1 MKRKK
6 TWIVLIAVAVILIG
20 SGIWYL
26 TYNKPAAE
34 TGAEGEELILTIEA
48 KNGSVSVRVEGPSV
62 VEPFLTQ
69 TIRSAIEG
77 VILSGPSEGDLFN
90 KGDLLIRFDSLD
102 KDKAVKQASLSLSQ
116 AVLSRDRARDNLA
129 LVRTDLSS
137 KKALFESGAVSKDQ
151 VDAALRAVSDG
162 EYAQKSA
169 ELAVSLAALALDT
182 ARQELANTAVKAPF
196 TGVVLSSNLAPGDL
210 ISKGAVLITYADLS
224 RVRLVAEVDEFDIS
238 KVIKGQRVTITSDA
252 LGGEALK
259 SKVERISPAAEVI
272 NNISIFKV
280 STLLENRDGKL
291 KPGMSADIS
300 ILISSDKG
308 IILPSKAV
316 STVRTRSYVKV
327 YEEEEIKTK
336 RVTAG
341 ADDGVNIV
349 VLEGLAEG
357 EIVIIPGTGTGT
369 AGFSLTGSSQTTSGT
384 SVIPIPVPGAGSRQ

>member
-1 MKRKK
+1 
-6 TWIVLIAVAVILIG
+6 
-20 SGIWYL
+20 
-26 TYNKPAAE
+26 
-34 TGAEGEELILTIEA
+34 
-48 KNGSVSVRVEGPSV
+48 
-62 VEPFLTQ
+62 
-69 TIRSAIEG
+69 
-77 VILSGPSEGDLFN
+77 
-90 KGDLLIRFDSLD
+90 LLIRFDSLD

-116 AVLSRDRARDNLA
+116 AVLNRDRARDNLA
-129 LVRTDLSS
+129 LSRTDLSS

-151 VDAALRAVSDG
+151 VDAASRAVSDN

-169 ELAVSLAALALDT
+169 ELAVSQAVLALDT

-196 TGVVLSSNLAPGDL
+196 AGVVLGSNLAPGDL
-210 ISKGAVLITYADLS
+210 ISKSAVLITYADLS

-238 KVIKGQRVTITSDA
+238 KVIKGQGVTITSDA
-252 LGGEALK
+252 LGGKILK

-280 STLLENRDGKL
+280 STLLDNRDCKL

-308 IILPSKAV
+308 IVLPSKAI

-327 YEEEEIKTK
+327 YEEGEIKTK

-341 ADDGVNIV
+341 ADDGINIV
-349 VLEGLAEG
+349 VLEGLTEG
-357 EIVIIPGTGTGT
+357 EIVVVPGTGTGTGT
-369 AGFSLTGSSQTTSGT
+369 AGFSLTGSNETTSGT

>member
-6 TWIVLIAVAVILIG
+6 TWIVLLIAVAIILIG
-20 SGIWYL
+20 GGIWYL

-34 TGAEGEELILTIEA
+34 TVAQGEEQILTIEA

-77 VILSGPSEGDLFN
+77 VILSGASEGDAFN

-116 AVLSRDRARDNLA
+116 AVLNRDKARDNLA
-129 LVRTDLSS
+129 LSQTDLSS

-151 VDAALRAVSDG
+151 VDAASRAVSDG
-162 EYAQKSA
+162 EYARKSA
-169 ELAVSLAALALDT
+169 ELAVALAALALDT
-182 ARQELANTAVKAPF
+182 ARQELTNTAVKAPF
-196 TGVVLSSNLAPGDL
+196 TGVVLSSDLAPGDL
-210 ISKGAVLITYADLS
+210 INKGAALITYADLS
-224 RVRLVAEVDEFDIS
+224 RVRLVAEVDEVDIS
-238 KVIKGQRVTITSDA
+238 KVIKGQGVTITSDA
-252 LGGEALK
+252 LGGEILK
-259 SKVERISPAAEVI
+259 SKVEKVSPAAEVI

-280 STLLENRDGKL
+280 STLLDNRDSKL

-308 IILPSKAV
+308 IVLPSKAV

-327 YEEEEIKTK
+327 YEEGEIKTK

-341 ADDGVNIV
+341 ADDGINIV

-357 EIVIIPGTGTGT
+357 EIVVVPGTGM

-384 SVIPIPVPGAGSRQ
+384 SFIPISVPGTGSR

>member
-6 TWIVLIAVAVILIG
+6 TWIVLLIAVAVILIG
-20 SGIWYL
+20 GGIWYL
-26 TYNKPAAE
+26 TYNKPATE
-34 TGAEGEELILTIEA
+34 TGAQGEEQILTIEA

-77 VILSGPSEGDLFN
+77 VILYGPSEGDAFN

-102 KDKAVKQASLSLSQ
+102 KDKSVKQASLSLSQ
-116 AVLSRDRARDNLA
+116 AVLNRDRARDNLA
-129 LVRTDLSS
+129 LARTDLSS

-151 VDAALRAVSDG
+151 VDAASRAVSDG
-162 EYAQKSA
+162 EYTQQSA
-169 ELAVSLAALALDT
+169 ELAVSQAALALDT

-196 TGVVLSSNLAPGDL
+196 TGVVLGSNLAPGDL

-224 RVRLVAEVDEFDIS
+224 RMRLVAEVDEFDIS
-238 KVIKGQRVTITSDA
+238 KVTKGQGVTITSDA
-252 LGGEALK
+252 LGGEILK
-259 SKVERISPAAEVI
+259 SKVDRVSPAAEVI

-280 STLLENRDGKL
+280 STLLDNRDGKL

-327 YEEEEIKTK
+327 YEEDEIKTK

-341 ADDGVNIV
+341 ADDGINIV

-357 EIVIIPGTGTGT
+357 EIVVVPGTGT

-384 SVIPIPVPGAGSRQ
+384 SVIPIPVPGTGSR